1 MNERSKYKPPKAA
14 RWLLAAVANYDEKK
28 AILGDLQEEYAEMAE
43 KKGIVRAKLW
53 YWILVLISL
62 PSFFRQI
69 YYGSISMFK
78 NYFRVSLRVLK
89 RNKGFTFINIIG
101 LSLGLTAAI
110 LIGIYLRHEMSF
122 DHHHEYAD
130 RIFRV
135 CAQFGSPPRNG
146 AYTVPPMAEAM
157 MEELP
162 EVEQAVRMS
171 LWPRNYLVKNKD
183 KAFLEKGLIFADGN
197 IFEVFTIPFI
207 YGNPERALIDPNT
220 LVLSQKSAHKYFGNQ
235 NPIGKTLRFD
245 DIKKDF
251 LITGVVENCPAASH
265 FQYEMIGSLT
275 SLQSSRDTG
284 WGGHTYFTYLLLREG
299 IQLEQLNAKL
309 PDFVKKHWG
318 AYVMAESGKTWE
330 ELQRDKQRHYTYVL
344 EPLLDIHLNSIV
356 FDYLSIKGNRRTLFL
371 FSTTAVLILV
381 IACINFMNLATARF
395 SHRTKEVSVR
405 KVLGSNRRQ
414 LMLQFLGESGQLA
427 VLSLVLSVILIH
439 LILPIFSRL
448 AERDLSFSL
457 FQDLNFLALMIALA
471 LIVGFISGSYPA
483 VFLSALPP
491 IRILKSGTGKKK
503 RGPVFLRRTLV
514 TFQFAATF
522 AVLFGTLVI
531 SSQLNFLQNRDLG
544 FDKEHILVI
553 HRAYQI
559 GNQAD
564 SFKQELLKN
573 PEIMTISDT
582 DTLPGRHYDDNGHKV
597 EGRSAADE
605 YSIFTMYADHKLNE
619 LLDLKIVEG
628 RYFSPEIASDWEEA
642 VVINETA
649 VRELQLKNPIGTRF
663 LKEFRDAK
671 PGEYVTVIGVVKDFN
686 FQSLHN
692 HIQPMIIRPLSPR
705 EWAFTS
711 LKIKSS
717 DLPATLGKIEQSWKK
732 ISGGQP
738 FEYSFLDEDFNDLYH
753 KEKRS
758 GQILAVFG
766 VTAITIACLGLF
778 GLVSYL
784 AERKTKEIGI
794 RKVLG
799 AGIIRIMFLLSR
811 EVVILVGISA
821 VLISPL
827 AYYFMYNWL
836 QNFAFRTSIT
846 PVMFL
851 MTFIFL
857 MGIAILSVSY
867 RSLKA
872 AAANPADILKH
883 E

>member
-1 MNERSKYKPPKAA
+1 
-14 RWLLAAVANYDEKK
+14 
-28 AILGDLQEEYAEMAE
+28 
-43 KKGIVRAKLW
+43 
-53 YWILVLISL
+53 
-62 PSFFRQI
+62 
-69 YYGSISMFK
+69 MFK
-78 NYFRVSLRVLK
+78 NYLRISLRVLK
-89 RNKGFTFINIIG
+89 RNKGFSLINIIG

-110 LIGIYLRHEMSF
+110 MIGIYVRHEMSF
-122 DHHHEYAD
+122 DRHHEYAN
-130 RIFRV
+130 RIYRV
-135 CAQFGSPPRNG
+135 CAQFGSPPRTG
-146 AYTVPPMAEAM
+146 AYTAPPMAKAM

-207 YGNPERALIDPNT
+207 YGNPERALIDPDT
-220 LVLSQKSAHKYFGNQ
+220 LVLSQKTAYKYFDTQ
-235 NPIGKTLRFD
+235 NPVGKTLRFD
-245 DIKKDF
+245 DLNRDF

-284 WGGHTYFTYLLLREG
+284 WGGHTYFTYLLLKEG

-309 PDFVKKHWG
+309 PDFVKRHWG
-318 AYVMAESGKTWE
+318 AYVMAETGKTWE
-330 ELQRDKQRHYTYVL
+330 DLQKDNQKHYGYML
-344 EPLLDIHLNSIV
+344 ERLLDIHLNMNAI
-356 FDYLSIKGNRRTLFL
+356 DNLSIKGNRRTLFL
-371 FSTTAVLILV
+371 FLTIAVIILV

-395 SHRTKEVSVR
+395 SHRYKEVSVR
-405 KVLGSNRRQ
+405 KVLGSTRRQ
-414 LMLQFLGESGQLA
+414 LLTQFLGESGQLA
-427 VLSLVLSVILIH
+427 IFSLVLSVIFIH
-439 LILPIFSRL
+439 LILPLFSRL

-457 FQDLNFLALMIALA
+457 FQDFNFSILIIILALFAGLVA
-471 LIVGFISGSYPA
+471 GSYPA
-483 VFLSALPP
+483 VFLSSRPP
-491 IRILKSGTGKKK
+491 IRILKGGTDKKK

-522 AVLFGTLVI
+522 AVLFAALVI

-544 FDKEHILVI
+544 FDKEHILVL
-553 HRAYQI
+553 HRAYKI
-559 GNQAD
+559 GNQSD

-573 PEIMTISDT
+573 PEIITIADT
-582 DTLPGRHYDDNGHKV
+582 DTLPGRHYDPNGHKV
-597 EGRSAADE
+597 EGRSPGEE
-605 YSIFTMYADHKLNE
+605 YPIYTMYADHKLDE

-628 RYFSPEIASDWEEA
+628 RYFSHEMASDWEEA

-671 PGEYVTVIGVVKDFN
+671 PGIYVTVIGVVKDFN
-686 FQSLHN
+686 FHSLHSQ
-692 HIQPMIIRPLSPR
+692 ILPMIIRPLSPR

-717 DLPATLGKIEQSWKK
+717 NLPLTLNKIEQTWKK
-732 ISGGQP
+732 FSNGQP
-738 FEYSFLDEDFNDLYH
+738 FEYTFLDEDFNNLYH

-758 GQILAVFG
+758 GQILTAFA
-766 VTAITIACLGLF
+766 VTAIIIACLGLF
-778 GLVSYL
+778 GLVSYM

-799 AGIIRIMFLLSR
+799 AGIARILLLLSR
-811 EVVILVGISA
+811 EAVILVAVSA
-821 VLISPL
+821 LIISPL
-827 AYYFMYNWL
+827 AYYLMHRWL

-846 PVMFL
+846 PGMFL
-851 MTFIFL
+851 ITFIIL

-872 AAANPADILKH
+872 AASNPVDILKH

>member
-1 MNERSKYKPPKAA
+1 MKKRSKFTPPRIA

-43 KKGIVRAKLW
+43 KRGVIRAKLW
-53 YWILVLISL
+53 YWILVFISF
-62 PSFFRQI
+62 PSFFHQLF
-69 YYGSISMFK
+69 YGSITMFK

-89 RNKGFTFINIIG
+89 RNKGFTLINIIG

-110 LIGIYLRHEMSF
+110 LISIYVRHEISF
-122 DHHHEYAD
+122 DRHHEYAN
-130 RIFRV
+130 RIYRV
-135 CAQFGSPPRNG
+135 CAQFGSPPQTG
-146 AYTVPPMAEAM
+146 AYTVPPMAKAM

-197 IFEVFTIPFI
+197 IFELFTISFI
-207 YGNPERALIDPNT
+207 YGNPKTALIDPNT
-220 LVLSQKSAHKYFGNQ
+220 LVLSQKSAHKYFGTQ

-245 DIKKDF
+245 DLNRDF

-275 SLQSSRDTG
+275 SLQSSRDPG
-284 WGGHTYFTYLLLREG
+284 WGGHTYFTYILLKEG

-309 PDFVKKHWG
+309 PDFVKRHWG
-318 AYVMAESGKTWE
+318 AHITAETGKTWE
-330 ELQRDKQRHYTYVL
+330 ELQKDNQRYYAYVL
-344 EPLLDIHLNSIV
+344 EPLLDIHLNSNTI
-356 FDYLSIKGNRRTLFL
+356 DNLSITGNRSTIFL
-371 FSTTAVLILV
+371 FSTIAVIILI

-395 SHRTKEVSVR
+395 SHRYKEVSIR

-414 LMLQFLGESGQLA
+414 LLMQFLGESGQLA
-427 VLSLVLSVILIH
+427 VLSLVLSVILIP
-439 LILPIFSRL
+439 LILPVFSHL

-457 FQDLNFLALMIALA
+457 FQDLNFTVLLVTLALV
-471 LIVGFISGSYPA
+471 VGFISGSYPA
-483 VFLSALPP
+483 LFLSALPP
-491 IRILKSGTGKKK
+491 IRILKGGTDKKK
-503 RGPVFLRRTLV
+503 RGPVFLRRSLV

-531 SSQLNFLQNRDLG
+531 SSQLHFLQNSDLG

-553 HRAYQI
+553 HRAYKI
-559 GNQAD
+559 GNQSD

-573 PEIMTISDT
+573 PEIITISDT
-582 DTLPGRHYDDNGHKV
+582 DTLPGRHYDPNGHRV
-597 EGRSAADE
+597 EGRSAGEE
-605 YSIFTMYADHKLNE
+605 YPLYTMYADHKLDE

-628 RYFSPEIASDWEEA
+628 RYFSQEIASDWEEA

-649 VRELQLKNPIGTRF
+649 VRELHLKNPIGTRF

-686 FQSLHN
+686 FHSLHSQ
-692 HIQPMIIRPLSPR
+692 ILPMIIRPLSPR
-705 EWAFTS
+705 ERAFTS

-717 DLPATLGKIEQSWKK
+717 NLPLTLSKIEQTWNKF
-732 ISGGQP
+732 SGGQP
-738 FEYSFLDEDFNDLYH
+738 FEYSFLDEDFNKLYH
-753 KEKRS
+753 QEKRS
-758 GQILAVFG
+758 GQILASFA
-766 VTAITIACLGLF
+766 VTAIIIACLGLF
-778 GLVSYL
+778 GLVSYM
-784 AERKTKEIGI
+784 AERKNKEIGI

-799 AGIIRIMFLLSR
+799 AGISRILFLLSR
-811 EVVILVGISA
+811 EVVILVAVSA
-821 VLISPL
+821 FIISPL
-827 AYYFMYNWL
+827 TYFFMHRWL

-846 PVMFL
+846 PGMFL
-851 MTFIFL
+851 LTFIFL
-857 MGIAILSVSY
+857 LGMAILSIGY

-872 AAANPADILKH
+872 AVSNPAEVLKH